1 LKSKILSLKSI
12 LVIADKE
19 FPGVIPLEIINYD
32 KNIDLNSALIQT
44 TDIVVDYLKSS
55 GYNANELNRN
65 IFSG

>member
-12 LVIADKE
+12 VVIADKE